1 MDGFEELKINGST
14 YEWSVRVISLL
25 KRLLSVNIKLHHNEG
40 QLSNGEIFLFN
51 HFARFETFIPQYLIY
66 QEDGSYCRS
75 IAADEFFDAEDGFSN
90 YLLSVGA
97 VPNKYPRLMPF
108 LAKEILRGRKVIIF
122 PEGGMVKDRRVY
134 DDTGRYSIYSRSAK
148 ERRKHHT
155 GAAVL
160 SLKVDLLKQSIRNSF
175 AQGDADSIKYWV
187 MALELDSKDA
197 LYAAVHRKSTIVP
210 ANITFYPMRV
220 SDNLL
225 RRGVELFNR
234 GISKRL
240 SEELLIEGNILLKH
254 TDMDIRLGDVIDTE
268 QYWKSWERPI
278 TRFCTRCIQTLDD
291 LLVPNPETSS
301 MDRRYLSARI
311 RSNSRKLRDSYMQ
324 GIYSEV
330 TINLSHLASLI
341 IFNHL
346 ERGVEDVGYDDF
358 HLMLYLAVKY
368 AQRLPNINLHRSL
381 RNPSAYHGL
390 LKGSCDGL
398 EQFFRTTSKLELIE
412 LVAGRYMFMPKLC
425 EEHDFDEVRME
436 NMVEVYANEARP
448 VQGIVDVVEQAIGNS
463 VKPSSKEVAQFR
475 FDDMSMEL
483 DWDRKQFTKQKHQ
496 EINNQET
503 ATEPSDA
510 FFILPENHNRIGVV
524 LVHGFLSSP
533 AEVRG
538 FAEQLSELGYSV
550 IAPRLKGHGTSP
562 WDLRERSWEDWL
574 ESVQQAYDVM
584 LAYCDRICL
593 VGFSTGAAV
602 SLMLAAEQPD
612 GLVGVVAVSTP
623 IKFVNKNMVF
633 VPLLHTASRLVS
645 WVPAYE
651 GILPFRYNSETE
663 NPHINYR
670 SMPLHGLFELQVM
683 LDELKGRLKDV
694 KCSAL
699 ILQGDQDKVVN
710 PESATIVM
718 DKLGSE
724 DKSLEMIASD
734 HHGILYGDIG
744 NTRKLIIEYLDNLSI

>member
-1 MDGFEELKINGST
+1 MDGLEELKINSST
-14 YEWSVRVISLL
+14 YQWSVRVISIL
-25 KRLLSVNIKLHHNEG
+25 KRLLSVNIKLHHDQG

-75 IAADEFFDAEDGFSN
+75 IAADEFFGEEDGFSN

-122 PEGGMVKDRRVY
+122 PEGGMVKDRRVH
-134 DDTGRYSIYSRSAK
+134 DEKGRYRIYSRSAK

-175 AQGDADSIKYWV
+175 DKGDEASLNYWV
-187 MALELDSKDA
+187 MALELEDKDA

-225 RRGVELFNR
+225 RRGVELFNS

-240 SEELLIEGNILLKH
+240 SEELLIEGNILLKN
-254 TDMDIRLGDVIDTE
+254 TDMDIRLGDVINTE
-268 QYWKSWERPI
+268 QYWKVWERPI
-278 TRFCTRCIQTLDD
+278 TKFCTRCIQTLDD
-291 LLVPNPETSS
+291 LLVPNPATSS

-311 RSNSRKLRDSYMQ
+311 RSNSGKLRDSYMQ

-346 ERGVEDVGYDDF
+346 EKGIEDVGYEDF

-368 AQRLPNINLHRSL
+368 AQLLPHINLHRSL
-381 RNPSAYHGL
+381 RNPDAYSDL
-390 LKGSCDGL
+390 VNGSCDGL
-398 EQFFRTTSKLELIE
+398 DQFFRTTSKLELIE
-412 LVAGRYMFMPKLC
+412 LQGGRYRFMPKLC
-425 EEHDFDEVRME
+425 EEHDFDEIRME
-436 NMVEVYANEARP
+436 NLVEVYANEAKP
-448 VQGIVDVVEQAIGNS
+448 VEGIVDVVEQAIHKS
-463 VKPSSKEVAQFR
+463 AKPNTKELAQFR
-475 FDDMSMEL
+475 FGDMEITL
-483 DWDRKQFTKQKHQ
+483 DWDRHSFTKQQHQ
-496 EINNQET
+496 EINDQET
-503 ATEPSDA
+503 ATEPSDP
-510 FFILPENHNRIGVV
+510 FFILPENHNRIGIV
-524 LVHGFLSSP
+524 LVHGFLSTP

-538 FAEQLSELGYSV
+538 FAEQLSELGYPV
-550 IAPRLKGHGTSP
+550 IGPRLKGHGTSP
-562 WDLRERSWEDWL
+562 WDLRERKWEEWV

-584 LAYCDRICL
+584 RAYCDRICL
-593 VGFSTGAAV
+593 VGFSTGAAA
-602 SLMLAAEQPD
+602 SLFLASTQPD

-633 VPLLHTASRLVS
+633 VPLLHTANRLVS

-651 GILPFRYNSETE
+651 GILPFRYNSKTE

-670 SMPLHGLFELQVM
+670 SMPVHGLFELQVM
-683 LDELKGRLKDV
+683 LNELKERLQDV
-694 KCSAL
+694 RCPAL

-710 PESATIVM
+710 PESALIVM
-718 DKLGSE
+718 EKLGSE
-724 DKSLEMIASD
+724 DKRLELIASD
-734 HHGILYGDIG
+734 RHGILYGDIG
-744 NTRKLIIEYLDNLSI
+744 NTRKFVIEYLNNLPI